1 MDFDGYEFNELIFN
15 LEYDI
20 YSALKPKEYEYC
32 VYIKD
37 VSSDFFSFDTIK
49 KFPSKKEALS
59 FLHKSAKIKEKDSNG
74 KVHYYR
80 EYNVTRNGV
89 TTKEREEYSL
99 VKTVK
104 GYHPEYSKKTLT
116 MMRRCLKK
124 MKEARIYAKNISR
137 LIDSDCDEETFRK
150 SVKKELDELKNSP
163 LIDEESIERAIETE

>member
-124 MKEARIYAKNISR
+124 MKEADEKTDIIGADGQSLRISK
-137 LIDSDCDEETFRK
+137 
-150 SVKKELDELKNSP
+150 SP
-163 LIDEESIERAIETE
+163 LTKDIIWEKLVALV